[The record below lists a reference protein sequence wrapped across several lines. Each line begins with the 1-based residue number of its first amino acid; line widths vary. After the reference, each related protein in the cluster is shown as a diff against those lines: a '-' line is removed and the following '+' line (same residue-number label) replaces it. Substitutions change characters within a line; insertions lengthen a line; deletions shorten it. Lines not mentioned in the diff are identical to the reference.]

1 MGVQG
6 LWSLLQPVARP
17 VTLETLR
24 DKRLAIDASMWIYQ
38 FQMATRDKKTGD
50 TLQGA
55 HIMGTFRRIMK
66 LVFYGIKP
74 VFVFDGA
81 APSLKKRTLEKRRKR
96 KSGAGRDLA
105 KTARELLSAQLRGH
119 AVERELNR
127 RKKLRKGKEKATDE
141 VDEDAGT
148 GDELGENVAYLED
161 LDAPMSQD
169 SPAKQP
175 SPVKA
180 DSPASPATP
189 TKTPRKK
196 YVYRDE
202 YALPKIDGPLESRAD
217 ISDTRIATEEEL
229 REFIE
234 DLRPE
239 DLDINSKFFEN
250 LPTEVK
256 YEILGDLRIKTR
268 QVNHRRVQTMRGSN
282 AHDFSRAQIDHLM
295 ERNAYTQKLLSVTD
309 ELGKSA
315 LAIPTRVAGQRNRE
329 YVLVKQDV
337 SKGGGWVLGVKNPEM
352 SSNQPI
358 TIDSTTDDS
367 VSTHTDTDEFEE
379 VGFDSPEKKPV
390 GLPTPDRE
398 ARRALAEE
406 AVRARLAAQVPLPA
420 ADPYLDQPVA
430 STSRAAGLFQRDGL
444 ADEEDAALQQALYES
459 AQTAPPLPLGGGRTM
474 HSSSTGRT
482 SKNGRARAR
491 PIPSSSRTAVSVTI
505 PPRPTAPAAE
515 SSLDAT
521 AAMGNDTDDSMEY
534 VDTPPQTTNGE
545 PAARPAAAAA
555 NGAVVLSDTDDTDA
569 FEEVSVT
576 EPRQPVAAS
585 VQPPPAAAR
594 APSLPSP
601 PARLPSPPVATA
613 STQPRTLFD
622 SILPSDSDSDADT
635 EASPRK
641 RDSRPLPPAPPV
653 SRPQPRPRSPPAF
666 ARLSPSPDPFES
678 LENGGSA
685 PGIQSHDFALEPFDT
700 ASSAPASHAVAA
712 QQAVDVD
719 PQSRRAANE
728 PSGAVEDVA
737 QTAVVRLASPTD
749 LPDPLPPLEKALE
762 AVETTEMAVLP
773 DTLAQLPSPDLPPN
787 PPNAEPIDQPP
798 AREQPAPLYNAQEAV
813 AEPPAA
819 APANAKVTDEEFFS
833 DWSRSPSPSP
843 DKRASTSASTAQR
856 DADDWY
862 DELAENEVDEAVA
875 AMEREEEAYANM
887 LSELRNEKIE
897 AMRQEAERDVARLT
911 AQRNA
916 EARNADSVTRQMST
930 DIREMLILFGIP
942 FVDAPSEAEAECAA
956 LLARQL
962 VDGIVT
968 DDSDVFLFGG
978 SRIYR
983 NMFNEAKYVECYLLS
998 DLEREIGL
1006 DRGKLVRLAYLLGSD
1021 YTEGL
1026 PGVGPVVGRE
1036 LLEEFPGKDG
1046 LKVFKAWWD
1055 KVQSGQ
1061 DTEKD
1066 TNTSWKRRFKSQHR
1080 NLILDK
1086 GWPSAEVA
1094 QAYFRPVVEESD
1106 DRFSWGFV
1114 DLDGLRHYLH
1124 RSLGWDQTKADSIL
1138 LPLIKREKERKEGT
1152 LKSQR
1157 MVTDFFDYS
1166 AGDSSFSRKKQ
1177 PKYASKRLQNV
1188 VETWKATRDA
1198 SRSPTPGAK
1207 AEANDDAK
1215 DEEATP
1221 EPLLV
1226 KKKRAPRK
1234 APAVKKTT
1242 AASRKRKAKSARD
1255 ARAAANGGVYSSEE
1269 DLRSD
1274 WEKEQGAGGASGA
1287 KSRTQP
1293 ARKKRKAAVVVPT
1306 GETDEDE

>member
-50 TLQGA
+50 TLHGA

-127 RKKLRKGKEKATDE
+127 RKKSRKGKEKATDE

-268 QVNHRRVQTMRGSN
+268 QVNHRRVQNMRGSN

-430 STSRAAGLFQRDGL
+430 STSRAAGLFQREGL
-444 ADEEDAALQQALYES
+444 ADEEDAALQQALYDS
-459 AQTAPPLPLGGGRTM
+459 AQTAPPLPSNGRTLQ
-474 HSSSTGRT
+474 SSSTGRT
-482 SKNGRARAR
+482 SKNGGARAR
-491 PIPSSSRTAVSVTI
+491 PIPSSSRTAISVTI
-505 PPRPTAPAAE
+505 PPPPTAPPLKAFAA
-515 SSLDAT
+515 SID
-521 AAMGNDTDDSMEY
+521 DTDDSMEY
-534 VDTPPQTTNGE
+534 VDIPPQPTNGK
-545 PAARPAAAAA
+545 PAAPPAATR
-555 NGAVVLSDTDDTDA
+555 AVVLSDTDNTDA
-569 FEEVSVT
+569 FEEVSVA

-585 VQPPPAAAR
+585 IQPPPPTAQA
-594 APSLPSP
+594 PSP
-601 PARLPSPPVATA
+601 PATPARSPSPPVATA
-613 STQPRTLFD
+613 SAQPRTLFD

-635 EASPRK
+635 EASPKK
-641 RDSRPLPPAPPV
+641 RDSLPLALAPLI
-653 SRPQPRPRSPPAF
+653 SRPNPRPRSPPAF
-666 ARLSPSPDPFES
+666 ARLSPSPDPFERF
-678 LENGGSA
+678 EAGDPA
-685 PGIQSHDFALEPFDT
+685 PGIQSHDFALEPT
-700 ASSAPASHAVAA
+700 ETTTSAAATRAVAA
-712 QQAVDVD
+712 QEELNADTQSRLAPGQSPNVDVE
-719 PQSRRAANE
+719 PLAEAA
-728 PSGAVEDVA
+728 PI
-737 QTAVVRLASPTD
+737 RLDSPAD
-749 LPDPLPPLEKALE
+749 LPDPLQPLEKARE
-762 AVETTEMAVLP
+762 AIETTEMAVLP
-773 DTLAQLPSPDLPPN
+773 DVIAQLPSPDLPPN
-787 PPNAEPIDQPP
+787 PPTIEMTTQPI
-798 AREQPAPLYNAQEAV
+798 AREQPTPLFNSQEAV
-813 AEPPAA
+813 ADPPAA
-819 APANAKVTDEEFFS
+819 EPANAKATDEEFFS

-843 DKRASTSASTAQR
+843 GKRASTSTSTAHR
-856 DADDWY
+856 DADEWY
-862 DELAENEVDEAVA
+862 DELAENEMDEAVA

-956 LLARQL
+956 LLACQL

-1046 LKVFKAWWD
+1046 LKLFKAWWD

-1166 AGDSSFSRKKQ
+1166 AGDSSFSRKRQ

-1188 VETWKATRDA
+1188 VETWKATRDT
-1198 SRSPTPGAK
+1198 SRSPGPGAK

-1221 EPLLV
+1221 EPLPV
-1226 KKKRAPRK
+1226 KKKRALRK

-1274 WEKEQGAGGASGA
+1274 WEKEQGAGTASVA

-1293 ARKKRKAAVVVPT
+1293 ARKKRKATVVVPT
-1306 GETDEDE
+1306 GETDEEE

>member
-127 RKKLRKGKEKATDE
+127 RKKSRKGKEKATDE

-180 DSPASPATP
+180 DPPASPATP
-189 TKTPRKK
+189 TQTPRKK

-268 QVNHRRVQTMRGSN
+268 QVNHRRVQNMRGSN

-379 VGFDSPEKKPV
+379 VGFDSPEKNPV

-430 STSRAAGLFQRDGL
+430 STSRAAGLFQREGL

-459 AQTAPPLPLGGGRTM
+459 AQTAPPLPLGGRKTQ
-474 HSSSTGRT
+474 SSSTGRT
-482 SKNGRARAR
+482 SKNGGARAR
-491 PIPSSSRTAVSVTI
+491 PIPSSSRIAISVTI
-505 PPRPTAPAAE
+505 PPPPTAPP
-515 SSLDAT
+515 LDAS
-521 AAMGNDTDDSMEY
+521 AATGNDTDDSMEY
-534 VDTPPQTTNGE
+534 VDIPPQPTNGK
-545 PAARPAAAAA
+545 PAAPPAA
-555 NGAVVLSDTDDTDA
+555 NGTVVLSDTDDTDA
-569 FEEVSVT
+569 FEEVSVA

-585 VQPPPAAAR
+585 IQPPPAAAR
-594 APSLPSP
+594 APSPPSP
-601 PARLPSPPVATA
+601 RARSPSPPVIA
-613 STQPRTLFD
+613 SAQPRTLFD

-635 EASPRK
+635 EASPKK
-641 RDSRPLPPAPPV
+641 RDSRALPPAQPLP
-653 SRPQPRPRSPPAF
+653 RPQPRQRSPPAF
-666 ARLSPSPDPFES
+666 ARLSPSPDPFERF
-678 LENGGSA
+678 EAGEPA
-685 PGIQSHDFALEPFDT
+685 PGIQSHDFALEPIET
-700 ASSAPASHAVAA
+700 TSSAAASHVVAA
-712 QQAVDVD
+712 HKGFEVDTQ
-719 PQSRRAANE
+719 PRPAADRL
-728 PSGAVEDVA
+728 PKVAVEP
-737 QTAVVRLASPTD
+737 VVEAAPIRVDSPTD
-749 LPDPLPPLEKALE
+749 LPDPLPPLEKACE

-773 DTLAQLPSPDLPPN
+773 DTVAQLPSPDLPPN
-787 PPNAEPIDQPP
+787 PPITETTAQPP
-798 AREQPAPLYNAQEAV
+798 ARKQPAPLFNAQDAV
-813 AEPPAA
+813 ADPPAA
-819 APANAKVTDEEFFS
+819 EPANAKATDEEFFS

-843 DKRASTSASTAQR
+843 NKRASASASNAQR
-856 DADDWY
+856 DAEEWY
-862 DELAENEVDEAVA
+862 DELAENEMDEAVA

-1046 LKVFKAWWD
+1046 LKLFKAWWD

-1086 GWPSAEVA
+1086 GWPSTEVA

-1106 DRFSWGFV
+1106 DCFSWGFV
-1114 DLDGLRHYLH
+1114 DLDGLR
-1124 RSLGWDQTKADSIL
+1124 Q
-1138 LPLIKREKERKEGT
+1138 
-1152 LKSQR
+1152 
-1157 MVTDFFDYS
+1157 
-1166 AGDSSFSRKKQ
+1166 
-1177 PKYASKRLQNV
+1177 
-1188 VETWKATRDA
+1188 
-1198 SRSPTPGAK
+1198 
-1207 AEANDDAK
+1207 
-1215 DEEATP
+1215 
-1221 EPLLV
+1221 
-1226 KKKRAPRK
+1226 
-1234 APAVKKTT
+1234 
-1242 AASRKRKAKSARD
+1242 
-1255 ARAAANGGVYSSEE
+1255 
-1269 DLRSD
+1269 
-1274 WEKEQGAGGASGA
+1274 
-1287 KSRTQP
+1287 
-1293 ARKKRKAAVVVPT
+1293 
-1306 GETDEDE
+1306 